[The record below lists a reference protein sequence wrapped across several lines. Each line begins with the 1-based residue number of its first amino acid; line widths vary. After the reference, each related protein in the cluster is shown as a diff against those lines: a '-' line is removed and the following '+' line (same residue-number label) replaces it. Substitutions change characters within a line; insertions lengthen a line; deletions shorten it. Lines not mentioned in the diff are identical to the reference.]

1 MTAYTFG
8 IDSMIQGH
16 HEYQSIW
23 DNPVADGDLLCEQ
36 ETGNSRDPQ
45 AIAISRGN
53 RRYSSCKLLGTWLRK
68 ISPINLFNI
77 HMRLYISVK
86 IGW

>member
-23 DNPVADGDLLCEQ
+23 DNPVADGDLLCER

-45 AIAISRGN
+45 AIAIKR
-53 RRYSSCKLLGTWLRK
+53 
-68 ISPINLFNI
+68 
-77 HMRLYISVK
+77 
-86 IGW
+86 